1 LEDERSK
8 DNEMSRRI
16 QKIMNTEVRKTWIA
30 EAKGKR
36 KETEKGR
43 KERRERE
50 NEERNKEKEKEKQDN
65 KYKESSRRMGNLG

>member
-1 LEDERSK
+1 MEDERSK

-16 QKIMNTEVRKTWIA
+16 QKIMNTEVRKTWIV